1 MSTASSHGLGAA
13 AIPHDDDR
21 LRRPSL
27 TRSLQVGDLRVSY
40 VADGASSIRARFL
53 IPEAT
58 EDDWAGLGRYLDRDG
73 CLTISAGGLLIE
85 RGERAVLIDA
95 GFGPFT
101 STPVGLDHPSVARMY
116 GGGFL
121 DSLRQLGRSPQDVE
135 AIAITHLHVEHVGW
149 AGNPKPGSNAPAFTR
164 AQVLVSDVE
173 WRGRQAGYGV
183 TQAALDTMAPRVR
196 TVGGGEEVFPGVRA
210 VALPG
215 HTPGQLGYTITSGGS
230 TVLAFADVMHSPI
243 QVAHPEWATLG
254 EDPQAGPTARRRV
267 LEELADQDTIGY
279 GVHFADVVFG
289 RVHRQGTGFTWQPV
303 P

>member
-1 MSTASSHGLGAA
+1 MADSPCHEE
-13 AIPHDDDR
+13 R

-58 EDDWAGLGRYLDRDG
+58 EEDWARQGRYLDDDG
-73 CLTISAGGLLIE
+73 CLTLSAGGLLVE
-85 RGERAVLIDA
+85 RGERALLIDA
-95 GFGPFT
+95 GFGPFS
-101 STPVGLDHPSVARMY
+101 STPAGLEHPSVARMY
-116 GGGFL
+116 GGGLL
-121 DSLRQLGRSPQDVE
+121 DNLRQLGRSPQDVE
-135 AIAITHLHVEHVGW
+135 AIAVTHLHVEHVGW
-149 AGNPKPGSNAPAFTR
+149 AANPEPGSSTPAFTR
-164 AQVLVSDVE
+164 AEVLVSETE
-173 WRGRQAGYGV
+173 WAARQAGYGV

-196 TVGGGEEVFPGVRA
+196 AVADGDEVFPGVRA

-230 TVLAFADVMHSPI
+230 TVFAFADVLHSPV
-243 QVAHPEWATLG
+243 QVAYPQWATIG
-254 EDPQAGPTARRRV
+254 EDPQAGPAARRRV
-267 LEELADQDTIGY
+267 LEALADQDTIGY

-289 RVHRQGTGFTWQPV
+289 RVRRQGTGFTWHPL